1 MDRLKDAAYRAAGKQ
16 FQLNSVQ
23 QLSQILYDHL
33 KLDQK
38 ASIKVKATM
47 SRGAKSTSIPMVHVN
62 EITRNSSNIL
72 LGSNTVILNGL
83 HTHIFTFTPVWFS
96 AYNSLEIITCHGVLQ
111 SNKH

>member
-62 EITRNSSNIL
+62 EIITRNSSNIL

-83 HTHIFTFTPVWFS
+83 HTYIHFYS
-96 AYNSLEIITCHGVLQ
+96 SQVLCI
-111 SNKH
+111 